1 MGRLILRRKPRNRL
15 RAVFLPYR
23 DREPAN
29 ALAPSGKSTEFCG
42 DQEISFSAELRG
54 GGCSPDRTSLHVK
67 FPANREKNRQ
77 FLEIGPDKEIFAGIR
92 GAKSIRCGQIPYA
105 TDQGTNLSK
114 QGKDYPFQQRTG
126 NAVAQKDDTC

>member
-1 MGRLILRRKPRNRL
+1 MVGL
-15 RAVFLPYR
+15 
-23 DREPAN
+23 
-29 ALAPSGKSTEFCG
+29 G
-42 DQEISFSAELRG
+42 G

-67 FPANREKNRQ
+67 FPASREKNRQ

-126 NAVAQKDDTC
+126 NAVAQKDRPCGVPQRCSLSRTKEGIAAHSCRPVRLIAI